1 MNDYIW
7 IAIMAQIALL
17 FIYGLIIK
25 KPWQGE
31 LEVDT
36 RRSFWDEGP
45 DDRHSLYCV
54 NLERHELRHVD
65 MAAQELRIG
74 CGEFMR
80 RASIKEANR
89 ILPPKGYGVHFGEE
103 ETLPRL

>member
-1 MNDYIW
+1 MSSDYIW
-7 IAIMAQIALL
+7 LAILAQIALI
-17 FIYGLIIK
+17 FVYGLLIT

-31 LEVDT
+31 EEEAPK
-36 RRSFWDEGP
+36 FWDEDS
-45 DDRHSLYCV
+45 DDRRTLYCV

-65 MAAQELRIG
+65 LAAQELHLA

-89 ILPPKGYGVHFGEE
+89 ILPPKSYGVHFGEE